1 MKILVAIIVM
11 FIFSLTAQA
20 VDAQVRDSSQARDA
34 QARDK
39 DQTTRASMAD
49 RKDHPPFHTL
59 VDDAHAVYSTIIKG
73 THGTVPADVLSNAR
87 CIAILPNV
95 VTGAFVIGGTH
106 GDGLASCKDSDDNW
120 THPAAITMTEGS
132 IGLQAGVRT
141 ADIVLFFQTSEAA
154 QALKRG
160 DFTLGTDVSVTAGKF
175 DRDAKLGD
183 AGVVAYTHSRGL
195 FAGASVK
202 GSKIGKNQKDLTS
215 YYGRDVNYQ
224 ALLEGRELAGTE
236 NYAQK
241 LTGLFPTS

>member
-1 MKILVAIIVM
+1 MKILVAIIVL

-20 VDAQVRDSSQARDA
+20 ADRDQAA
-34 QARDK
+34 
-39 DQTTRASMAD
+39 RASLGDM
-49 RKDHPPFHTL
+49 KDHPPFHTL
-59 VDDAHAVYSTIIKG
+59 VDDAHAVYSSIVKG
-73 THGTVPADVLSNAR
+73 AHGTVPESVLSNAR
-87 CIAILPNV
+87 CIAVFPNV

-106 GDGLASCKDSDDNW
+106 GDGLASCKDSSDKW
-120 THPAAITMTEGS
+120 THPAAITMREGS

-141 ADIVLFFQTSEAA
+141 ADIVLFFQTSEAE

-160 DFTLGTDVSVTAGKF
+160 DFTLGTDVSATAGKF
-175 DRDAKLGD
+175 GRDAKLGD

-195 FAGASVK
+195 FAGASVT
-202 GSKIGKNQKDLTS
+202 GSKIGKNQKDLKT
-215 YYGRDVNYQ
+215 YYGRDVNYK